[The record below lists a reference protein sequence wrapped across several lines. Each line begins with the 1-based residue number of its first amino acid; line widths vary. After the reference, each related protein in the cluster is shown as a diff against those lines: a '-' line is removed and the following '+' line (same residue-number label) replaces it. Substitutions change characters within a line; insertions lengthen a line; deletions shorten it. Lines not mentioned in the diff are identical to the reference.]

1 MKYWKVSL
9 IEHHVDG
16 SNHTEK
22 EIESQTFNT
31 LHQADMH
38 FDDIAD
44 KILDEYK
51 YKIMFRVFQ
60 ENENYIST
68 ERKNG
73 TYYVAKVQELVM
85 E

>member
-16 SNHTEK
+16 SSNTEK

-31 LHQADMH
+31 LHQADIY
-38 FDDIAD
+38 FDNIVD

-51 YKIMFRVFQ
+51 YKIMFKVFE
-60 ENENYIST
+60 ENKNYIST

-73 TYYVAKVQELVM
+73 TYYVAKVQELVI